1 MDLPLLLRKSAA
13 HFPGRPAV
21 VYEGDTLSF
30 TELYERSCRLAN
42 ALAGLGLRPGDRVG
56 VLGDNTITSIEEI
69 CGLALAG
76 LVRVTLYSHNPPDL
90 QVHALNLTG
99 ARGLIVQPSYLEG
112 LTDRLADVP
121 TLEHVVVQGP
131 EAGGAVPL
139 GRLQHEASADDP
151 RVTIDPDAP
160 FIIRFSAGTTGLPKG
175 IVHTVRRWWQMGN
188 ELTLCLP
195 PMDEDSRQLV
205 SGPVTHAN
213 GLGVWLQIAAGGA
226 QVVMP
231 RFDPGQFLALTEQ
244 HRCTWTILVP
254 TMIQMVVNHPDA
266 TKRDASS
273 LQAVMYGGSPIAED
287 VLVRAQAYWGEIM
300 YQFYGQ
306 SESMPATI
314 LPPRHHAADES
325 GVRPK
330 LRSAGRPTPNSHI
343 RILDDQRRDL
353 PAGEVG
359 EIAIRSPGAME
370 GLWGDPEATAERLTA
385 DGYVL
390 TRDLGYLDD
399 DGFLFVADRKEDM
412 IISGGYNIWPAEVEN
427 ALFAHPAVAE
437 AAVIGVPHDKFG
449 ETPKAF
455 VVLRPDA
462 SATAEELI
470 AWCREQIGPVKK
482 PTALEFLTEPL
493 PKSGVGKVLRRALK
507 LREAERRAQEDAN
520 QVGAKEEQG
529 R

>member
-1 MDLPLLLRKSAA
+1 MDLPLLLRKSARN
-13 HFPGRPAV
+13 FPGRPAV
-21 VYEGDTLSF
+21 VFENDSLTYA
-30 TELYERSCRLAN
+30 ELYERSCRLAN
-42 ALAGLGLRPGDRVG
+42 ALIDLGLRPGDRVG
-56 VLGDNTITSIEEI
+56 VLGDNTVNSVEEI

-99 ARGLIVQPSYLEG
+99 ARGLIVQPSYLET
-112 LTDRLADVP
+112 LTDRLDEVP
-121 TLEHVVVQGP
+121 TLDHLVVHGP
-131 EAGGAVPL
+131 AADPGQSYDL
-139 GRLQHEASADDP
+139 LCDKASAEDP
-151 RVTIDPDAP
+151 QLTVDPDAP

-175 IVHTVRRWWQMGN
+175 IMHTVRGWWRMGN
-188 ELTLCLP
+188 ELALCLP
-195 PMDEDSRQLV
+195 RLDEDSRQLL
-205 SGPVTHAN
+205 SGPMTHAN

-231 RFDPGQFLALTEQ
+231 RFDPGLFLELTER
-244 HRCTWTILVP
+244 HRCTWSILVP
-254 TMIQMVVNHPDA
+254 TMVQMVVNHPDA
-266 TKRDASS
+266 PERDVSS

-287 VLVRAQAYWGEIM
+287 VLSRAQAYWGEIM
-300 YQFYGQ
+300 HQFYGQ

-314 LPPRHHAADES
+314 LAPRHHAADAS
-325 GVRPK
+325 GQRPK

-343 RILDDQRRDL
+343 RILDDEGHDL

-359 EIAIRSPGAME
+359 EIAIRGPGAME
-370 GLWGDPEATAERLTA
+370 ALWGDPRATAERLTP

-390 TRDLGYLDD
+390 SRDLGYLDD

-427 ALFAHPAVAE
+427 ALFAHPAVDE

-455 VVLRPDA
+455 VVLRPGA

-470 AWCREQIGPVKK
+470 AWCRERIGPVKK
-482 PTALEFLTEPL
+482 PTIVEFLTEPL

-507 LREAERRAQEDAN
+507 MREAAP
-520 QVGAKEEQG
+520 
-529 R
+529 